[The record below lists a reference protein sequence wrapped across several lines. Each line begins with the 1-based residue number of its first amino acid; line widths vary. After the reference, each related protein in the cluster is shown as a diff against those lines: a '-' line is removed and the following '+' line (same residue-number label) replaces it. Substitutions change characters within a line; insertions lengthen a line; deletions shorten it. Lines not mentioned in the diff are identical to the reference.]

1 VKDRSELLTL
11 LLEQEGL
18 AEVAQTIGP
27 RPDAGER
34 PLSFAQQRLW
44 FLDQMA
50 PGSSM
55 YNMPAGLCLSGPLE
69 VAALARS
76 LDAIVARHESLRATF
91 PAAEGRPRQVVA
103 PPAPQPLERV
113 DLSHLSQERAEEAVH
128 DRLRAESDHSFDL
141 TVGPL
146 LRTALLALRPDHHV
160 LVVNMHHIV
169 SDGWSMG
176 VFLRELLGLYEA
188 FRNGRPSPLP
198 ELPVQYADF
207 AHWQR
212 QWLAGEVLE
221 SQLDYW
227 RARLADAPA
236 VLRLPTDRPRPPVQS
251 HRGAVHTFDLPKHL
265 VAEVRELSQR
275 EGVTPFMTL
284 LAAYQTLL
292 HRYTG
297 DERLVVA
304 SSIANRNR
312 VEVEGLIGFF
322 VNMLPLHTDLS
333 GDPTCRELLR
343 RVRDVTLGAYEHQDL
358 PFDRLVEELAPERDL
373 SVAPLCQVFFA
384 LQNTPMPSLELPGLR
399 LSLLEAE
406 RRTAK
411 YDLYLTFSEREG
423 AWHGELEYATDLFE
437 AATIRRIAR
446 HYVQLLEGFVAHPA
460 ERLSALPM
468 LGAQER
474 ERILRD
480 WSRTPPEAA
489 AGSPPLAEPGP
500 SLAELFDA
508 QAARR
513 PDAVAVICG
522 DDRLTYGEL
531 ARRANGLAHRLR
543 SLGAGPEVP
552 VAVAL
557 ERSLDTLAGL
567 LGVLKAGAVYV
578 PLDPACPQASLAFV
592 LEDTGAPL
600 LVTRAGLVPRLGA
613 STPRLVLLD
622 ADTGAG
628 ADDPP
633 NPAARPDQL
642 AMIAYTSGSTGR
654 PKGVAVPHRQFLN
667 RFAWMWRRY
676 PFGADEVTCQRTVI
690 TFSISIW
697 ELLGGLLQGVPTVIL
712 PDDVVRDAEAL
723 VGALSRHG
731 VTRIGLVPSL
741 LRMLL
746 DGPSDLARELPR
758 LRLWSVAGEPLSP
771 ELCRQFQERLPG
783 ARLLNQY
790 GATELNDT
798 AWYEVPVDVPGG
810 ARLPIG
816 RPIPGVSVYVL
827 DPRLQPVPA
836 GVPGDLYV
844 GGEGH
849 ARGYWK
855 RPDLTAERFRPHPFA
870 TTPGAR
876 LYATG
881 DRARFHAD
889 GTLEHLGRQ
898 DQQVKVR
905 GVRVELPGIE
915 AVLRQ
920 HPDVS
925 QAAVLAPEAP
935 DGSRSLEACVVPR
948 PARAAVV
955 AGHPRYRLPNNLA
968 VVHLNRNETD
978 FLYRELYEGH
988 TYFKHGISL
997 EEGDC
1002 VFDVGANIGLFALL
1016 AHLRTRGAVEVHA
1029 FEPNPTAFEALRLN
1043 ASLYGVR
1050 ARLHRCGLGATEA
1063 TARFTFYPGFTFM
1076 SGLYADPEEEK
1087 AVVRSFIRTQAGAA
1101 LAGGPGL
1108 GPEREEALEELLD
1121 ERFAAQ
1127 EMDVRLRRLS
1137 DVLREEGIAQV
1148 DLLKVNVE
1156 KAELDVIRGIDTAD
1170 WRKIRQVVLQVHDRD
1185 GRLEEIVGLLR
1196 GRGFEP
1202 TVVKD
1207 WAVEASQHVYYVY
1220 ATRPQDSRRREAAA
1234 PPAPEPLPE
1243 PFLTPGDLRA
1253 FLLER
1258 LPEPMV
1264 PTAFTLLESLPLT
1277 PNGKVDRRALSR
1289 LAAES
1294 RRSAPAD
1301 VAPRDEV
1308 EAQLARIVAEV
1319 LGLPRVGVTKSFF
1332 ELGGHSLL
1340 ATQVVSRVRRAFGLE
1355 LPVGALFESPTVAGL
1370 ARVVRAARGGE
1381 ADDEALQILQMVEGM
1396 SDAEAMNEMTRAQS
1410 R

>member
-1 VKDRSELLTL
+1 VKDRSELLAL

-18 AEVAQTIGP
+18 AEVPRTIGP
-27 RPDAGER
+27 RPDPDER

-50 PGSSM
+50 PGSPM
-55 YNMPAGLCLSGPLE
+55 YNMPAALRMSGPLD

-76 LDAIVARHESLRATF
+76 LDAIVARHEQLRATF
-91 PAAEGRPRQVVA
+91 PAVEGLPRQVVA
-103 PPAPQPLERV
+103 PATTQPLERV
-113 DLSHLSQERAEEAVH
+113 DLSGLSEEQAEEAVRE
-128 DRLRAESDHSFDL
+128 RLRAESDHAFDL
-141 TVGPL
+141 ARGPL
-146 LRTALLALRPDHHV
+146 LRAALLALRPDHHA

-176 VFLRELLGLYEA
+176 VFLRELAALYEA
-188 FRNGRPSPLP
+188 FGSGRPSPLP

-212 QWLAGEVLE
+212 QWLAGDVLE

-227 RARLADAPA
+227 RSRLAEAPA

-251 HRGAVHTFDLPKHL
+251 HRGAVHTFDLPARL
-265 VAEVRELSQR
+265 VTDLRELSQR

-312 VEVEGLIGFF
+312 VEIEGLIGFF
-322 VNMLPLHTDLS
+322 VNMLPLHTDLG

-343 RVRDVTLGAYEHQDL
+343 RVREVTLGAYEHQDL

-373 SVAPLCQVFFA
+373 GVAPLCQVFFA
-384 LQNTPMPSLELPGLR
+384 LQNTPMPSLELAGLR
-399 LSLLEAE
+399 LQLIEAE

-411 YDLYLTFSEREG
+411 YDLYLTFAEREG
-423 AWHGELEYATDLFE
+423 TWRGELEYATDLFE
-437 AATIRRIAR
+437 PATIRRIAR
-446 HYVQLLEGFVAHPA
+446 HYVQLLEGFVAHP
-460 ERLSALPM
+460 ESRLSALPM
-468 LGAQER
+468 LGEQER

-480 WSRTPPEAA
+480 WSHTPAVPA
-489 AGSPPLAEPGP
+489 AEPSADGDAAP
-500 SLAELFDA
+500 SLMGLFDA
-508 QAARR
+508 QATRR
-513 PDAVAVICG
+513 PEAVAAICG
-522 DDRLTYGEL
+522 EDRLTYGEL
-531 ARRANGLAHRLR
+531 ARRANGLAHHLR
-543 SLGAGPEVP
+543 SLGVGPEAP

-557 ERSLDTLAGL
+557 ERSLDTLVAL
-567 LGVLKAGAVYV
+567 LGVLKAGGVYV
-578 PLDPACPQASLAFV
+578 PLDPSAPQASLAFV
-592 LEDTGAPL
+592 LEDTRAPL
-600 LVTRAGLVPRLGA
+600 VVTRAGLVPRLG
-613 STPRLVLLD
+613 STTQRLVLLD
-622 ADTGAG
+622 AHAALLDAG
-628 ADDPP
+628 ADAAPS
-633 NPAARPDQL
+633 PADSADRL
-642 AMIAYTSGSTGR
+642 AMIAYTSGSTGL

-676 PFGADEVTCQRTVI
+676 PFGPDEVTCQRTIVS
-690 TFSISIW
+690 FSISVW
-697 ELLGGLLQGVPTVIL
+697 ELLGGVLQGVPTVIL

-723 VGALSRHG
+723 VGALARHR

-741 LRMLL
+741 LRMVL
-746 DGPSDLARELPR
+746 DAPVDLTRALSR
-758 LRLWSVAGEPLSP
+758 LRLCSVAGEPLSP
-771 ELCRQFQERLPG
+771 ELCRRFQERLPH

-798 AWYEVPVDVPGG
+798 AWYEVPADVPGG
-810 ARLPIG
+810 ARVPIG
-816 RPIPGVSVYVL
+816 RPIPGASVYVL
-827 DPRLQPVPA
+827 DHRLQPVPA

-844 GGEGH
+844 GGAGQ

-870 TTPGAR
+870 ATPGAR

-920 HPDVS
+920 HPDVA

-935 DGSRSLEACVVPR
+935 DGSRSLLACVVPR
-948 PARAAVV
+948 PQRAAVV
-955 AGHPRYRLPNNLA
+955 AGQERYRLPNNLA

-988 TYFKHGISL
+988 TYFKHGITL
-997 EEGDC
+997 EPGDC

-1016 AHLRTRGAVEVHA
+1016 AHLRTQGAVEVHA
-1029 FEPNPTAFEALRLN
+1029 FEPNPSAFEALRLN
-1043 ASLYGVR
+1043 TSLYGVR
-1050 ARLHRCGLGATEA
+1050 ARLHRFGLGTEEA

-1087 AVVRSFIRTQAGAA
+1087 AVVRSFIRTQAGPA
-1101 LAGGPGL
+1101 
-1108 GPEREEALEELLD
+1108 PEREEALEELLE
-1121 ERFAAQ
+1121 ERFTAQ
-1127 EMDVRLRRLS
+1127 ELDVRLRRLS
-1137 DVLREEGIAQV
+1137 DVLREEGIAKV

-1156 KAELDVIRGIDTAD
+1156 KAELDVIRGIDAAD
-1170 WRKIRQVVLQVHDRD
+1170 WPKIRQVVVQVHDRD
-1185 GRLEEIVGLLR
+1185 GRLEEITRLLQSH
-1196 GRGFEP
+1196 GFDAQVME
-1202 TVVKD
+1202 D

-1220 ATRPQDSRRREAAA
+1220 AARPDDSRRREAAA
-1234 PPAPEPLPE
+1234 PAAPDLQAE
-1243 PFLTPGDLRA
+1243 PFLTPGELRA

-1264 PTAFTLLESLPLT
+1264 PTAFTLLEALPLT
-1277 PNGKVDRRALSR
+1277 RNGKVDRRALAR

-1294 RRSAPAD
+1294 RQNAPASQ
-1301 VAPRDEV
+1301 APRDET
-1308 EAQLARIVAEV
+1308 EERLAGIVAEV
-1319 LGLPRVGVTKSFF
+1319 LGLPRVGVNDSFF

-1340 ATQVVSRVRRAFGLE
+1340 ATQVVSRVRRAFGVE
-1355 LPVGALFESPTVAGL
+1355 LPVRALFENPTVAGL
-1370 ARVVRAARGGE
+1370 AQVVRAAGSE
-1381 ADDEALQILQMVEGM
+1381 QDEDEALRILQMVEGM
-1396 SDAEAMNEMTRAQS
+1396 SDAEAQRLGGSEADWAGRE
-1410 R
+1410 